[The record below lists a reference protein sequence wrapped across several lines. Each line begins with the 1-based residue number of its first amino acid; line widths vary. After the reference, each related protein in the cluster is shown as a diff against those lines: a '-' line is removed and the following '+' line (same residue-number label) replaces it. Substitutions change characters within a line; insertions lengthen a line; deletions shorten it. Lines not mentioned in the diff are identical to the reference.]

1 MKRSKVIHNKD
12 EYYKAM
18 INLGA
23 WTNESYKRRYSDY
36 PLESEYPLIILA
48 YSVERHGKLFVD
60 TVSKSEF
67 RNE

>member
-1 MKRSKVIHNKD
+1 
-12 EYYKAM
+12 M